1 MLARHQERLACR
13 RKTPRMPPA
22 LQELHNRKLQ
32 GQRGLVFGLDDLDGN
47 EEELVGMNA
56 VWMCPQGS

>member
-22 LQELHNRKLQ
+22 LQELDNSWRKLQ
-32 GQRGLVFGLDDLDGN
+32 GQRGLVFGLDDLDWN
-47 EEELVGMNA
+47 EEELIGMNA
-56 VWMCPQGS
+56 V

>member
-1 MLARHQERLACR
+1 MLAQHQERLACR

-22 LQELHNRKLQ
+22 LQELDSSRRKLQ

-56 VWMCPQGS
+56 V